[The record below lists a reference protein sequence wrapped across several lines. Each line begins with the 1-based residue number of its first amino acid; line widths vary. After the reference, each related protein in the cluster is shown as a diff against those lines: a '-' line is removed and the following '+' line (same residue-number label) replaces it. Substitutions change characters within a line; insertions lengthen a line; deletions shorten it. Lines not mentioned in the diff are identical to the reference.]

1 MGEVVDEVDSNPVE
15 AKIYYFE
22 KPGKQNTEKT
32 VELAA
37 GRAEELGLNYMI
49 VASSTGETAERAL
62 RVIRDKNLN
71 LQLVCVTYHRG
82 FYGEGKD
89 SMSPEKEAWL
99 KQQGVTIVRQSH
111 ILSGLERS
119 ISRKLGGASRTEA
132 IAEALRSLFGHGLK
146 VCVEIT
152 IMAADS
158 GAIPIQEVVAV
169 GGRGRGAD
177 TAIVVRPAHMN
188 NFFDMQVKEIICIPR
203 EKR

>member
-1 MGEVVDEVDSNPVE
+1 MGEFSESKLME
-15 AKIYYFE
+15 ARIYYFE

-32 VELAA
+32 LELAIK
-37 GRAEELGLNYMI
+37 RAEELGLNYMV
-49 VASSTGETAERAL
+49 VASATGETAIKAVKILKE
-62 RVIRDKNLN
+62 KGLN

-82 FYGEGKD
+82 FYEEGKD
-89 SMSPEKEAWL
+89 SMAPEKEEWL
-99 KQQGVTIVRQSH
+99 RAQGVTIVRQSH

-158 GAIPIQEVVAV
+158 GAIPIEEVVAV
-169 GGRGRGAD
+169 AGRGRGAD
-177 TAIVVRPAHMN
+177 TAVVIRSAHMN
-188 NFFDMQVKEIICIPR
+188 NFFDMQIREIVCIPR